1 MSVLLCVRTNSRAR
15 EVGARVTRLRAAAA
29 AVGRGSRA
37 APGRRGR
44 WRHQYSGGAGRH
56 CPRTTPARP
65 ELAPLRPS
73 GRPGAGSMRRAPEQG
88 KHRAPAPLTPRQGA
102 REAQAGPAAPE
113 PRGPRAPGARRP
125 ARTPGSPATAAPGL
139 GLGLGLA
146 CWARCASLWAQ
157 EDGAASGLARPS
169 RKGARER
176 TGDLPRPPAGGES
189 PSLRT
194 NPCAAAL
201 PGSRP
206 RALASLAPC
215 TSPAAPSSA
224 PVRRRGP
231 QASAGVRARA
241 WAQASDAALRAHAVT
256 RGLRHIGGWGAGK
269 EMAASARPRRRQSKA
284 GDGARRVAH
293 GQAQGMKGSLSSSDT
308 AAVSSC
314 LPLPRP

>member
-1 MSVLLCVRTNSRAR
+1 MSVLLCVRINSRAR

-157 EDGAASGLARPS
+157 EDGAASGLASPS

-176 TGDLPRPPAGGES
+176 TGDLPRPPAGGS
-189 PSLRT
+189 HPPSEPIRARR
-194 NPCAAAL
+194 PYQG
-201 PGSRP
+201 PGPGRWRPWRPVRAPPPP
-206 RALASLAPC
+206 RALPC
-215 TSPAAPSSA
+215 AGAGPRLRPECA
-224 PVRRRGP
+224 RGRGP
-231 QASAGVRARA
+231 
-241 WAQASDAALRAHAVT
+241 
-256 RGLRHIGGWGAGK
+256 
-269 EMAASARPRRRQSKA
+269 RPR
-284 GDGARRVAH
+284 
-293 GQAQGMKGSLSSSDT
+293 T
-308 AAVSSC
+308 
-314 LPLPRP
+314 LPCVPTRSPEG